1 MECPNCQ
8 TVQED
13 APECRACGVVISKA
27 QSRRSEPEAPAP
39 IGPAPAS
46 PDDGAAFARL
56 VGIAVTCIATA
67 IAFTLLTREAP
78 EPAPP
83 DDVVQT
89 AASPRE
95 LTATEKARRATVRVK
110 TEWGRGAGFLVNDR
124 CQVVTSKQVVDPSR
138 EEERLA
144 KRRDTLEQKRK
155 RALANKKKYQ
165 DAVQHGP
172 VSGKER
178 AKKRLRDATSSYESA
193 ARSVEHWDREAQEIR
208 GSRNDITV
216 TMFDGKEYIATQSY
230 LSSRRDLALLWLDT
244 EECSYL
250 EIAQHDGPPPL
261 TFVHAV
267 GVSGNHRRTVRGQ
280 LVESGKGRKP
290 FLSLRGQFWG
300 TKGGPLIAPA
310 GEVIGM
316 LTDPRGEGLTGDGF
330 AIPADEI
337 WTELGHHIERSWPP
351 AKES

>member
-13 APECRACGVVISKA
+13 APECRSCGVVIAKA
-27 QSRRSEPEAPAP
+27 QRRHETPEPAP
-39 IGPAPAS
+39 PVGPPPAS
-46 PDDGAAFARL
+46 PDDGAAFARV
-56 VGIAVTCIATA
+56 VGIAITCIATA
-67 IAFTLLTREAP
+67 IAFTLLTRDAP
-78 EPAPP
+78 EPEPEKIVP
-83 DDVVQT
+83 T
-89 AASPRE
+89 AAASRE
-95 LTATEKARRATVRVK
+95 LTPTEKARRATVRVK
-110 TEWGRGAGFLVNDR
+110 TAWGRGAGFLVNDR
-124 CQVVTSKQVVDPSR
+124 CQVVTSKQIVDPSR
-138 EEERLA
+138 EEERLE
-144 KRRDTLEQKRK
+144 KRREQNERRRQAALKRK
-155 RALANKKKYQ
+155 KQYQ

-172 VSGKER
+172 YAGKNR

-193 ARSVEHWDREAQEIR
+193 ENSVEHWDREAQEIR
-208 GSRNDITV
+208 GARDEILV
-216 TMFDGKEYIATQSY
+216 TMFDGTEHVATQSY

-250 EIAQHDGPPPL
+250 EIAQHEGPPPL

-267 GVSGNHRRTVRGQ
+267 GVAGNHRRTIRGQ
-280 LVESGKGRKP
+280 LVESRKGRKP

-337 WTELGHHIERSWPP
+337 WTELGHHIERSWPV
-351 AKES
+351 AES